1 MHCHSCT
8 RHVINDHWSFN
19 GWQMVQSRARSEGA
33 KQARRQ
39 FILATAD
46 QLLRGDGFDAFT
58 MNKLASAADLA
69 KGTLYLYF
77 TTREELVL
85 ALYTDLHDGWIDQF
99 LDAEKQMPVP
109 NYGDLCARFYQSF
122 AADPL
127 LVDLAARATS
137 GLEPHVPL
145 AAWIAAKQAQTRSA
159 KRLGG
164 LFCHRFGCDPAQA
177 QRLAWAFLAALSGA
191 QQRAIDPGDD
201 AEIPET
207 LQKLAKTMSFKDV
220 FLNMVLPLAPSLS
233 E

>member
-1 MHCHSCT
+1 M
-8 RHVINDHWSFN
+8 R
-19 GWQMVQSRARSEGA
+19 SRARSDDA

-46 QLLRGDGFDAFT
+46 HLLRHEGFDAFT
-58 MNKLASAADLA
+58 MNKLAAAVDVA

-85 ALYTDLHDGWIDQF
+85 ALYTDLHDAWIEQF
-99 LDAEKQMPVP
+99 LIAEKQIVAP
-109 NYGDLCARFYQSF
+109 NYADLCNCFYQSF
-122 AADPL
+122 VADPL

-145 AAWIAAKQAQTRSA
+145 AAWVAAKQAQSRAA

-164 LFCHRFGCDPAQA
+164 MFCQRFGCDPAQA
-177 QRLAWAFLAALSGA
+177 QRLSWAFIAALSGA
-191 QQRAIDPGDD
+191 QQRAINPIDGV
-201 AEIPET
+201 EIPET
-207 LQKLAKTMSFKDV
+207 FQKLGKVMSIKDV

-233 E
+233 

>member
-1 MHCHSCT
+1 L
-8 RHVINDHWSFN
+8 
-19 GWQMVQSRARSEGA
+19 
-33 KQARRQ
+33 RR
-39 FILATAD
+39 
-46 QLLRGDGFDAFT
+46 DGFDAFT
-58 MNKLASAADLA
+58 MNKLALAADLA

-77 TTREELVL
+77 ATREALVL

-99 LDAEKQMPVP
+99 LDTEKQMPVP
-109 NYGDLCARFYQSF
+109 NYADLCARFYQSF

-145 AAWIAAKQAQTRSA
+145 AAWIAAKQAQMRSA

-164 LFCHRFGCDPAQA
+164 LFCHRFGCDPARA

-191 QQRAIDPGDD
+191 QQRAFDLGDNT
-201 AEIPET
+201 EIPET
-207 LQKLAKTMSFKDV
+207 LQKLAKIMSFKDV

-233 E
+233 K

>member
-1 MHCHSCT
+1 M
-8 RHVINDHWSFN
+8 
-19 GWQMVQSRARSEGA
+19 QSRARSEGA
-33 KQARRQ
+33 KQSRRQ

-99 LDAEKQMPVP
+99 LKAEKQMPVP

-137 GLEPHVPL
+137 GLAPHVPL
-145 AAWIAAKQAQTRSA
+145 AAWIAAKQAQMRSA

-164 LFCHRFGCDPAQA
+164 MYCQIFGCDPAQA

-191 QQRAIDPGDD
+191 QQRAIDVDGRADMPAD
-201 AEIPET
+201 
-207 LQKLAKTMSFKDV
+207 LQKLSVVMTSREV
-220 FLNMVLPLAPSLS
+220 FLNMVLPLAPYANDQNTPVQTLS
-233 E
+233 K

>member
-1 MHCHSCT
+1 
-8 RHVINDHWSFN
+8 
-19 GWQMVQSRARSEGA
+19 MVRSRARSDDA
-33 KQARRQ
+33 KRARRQ

-46 QLLRGDGFDAFT
+46 QLLRRDGFDAFT
-58 MNKLASAADLA
+58 MNKLAAAADLA

-85 ALYTDLHDGWIDQF
+85 ALYTDLNDGWMNRFI
-99 LDAEKQMPVP
+99 ATEKQMVTPD
-109 NYGDLCARFYQSF
+109 YDALCVRFYQSF
-122 AADPL
+122 IADAL
-127 LVDLAARATS
+127 LVDLAARVTC

-145 AAWIAAKQAQTRSA
+145 AAWITAKQAQTRSA

-164 LFCHRFGCDPAQA
+164 MFCQSFGYDAVQA

-191 QQRAIDPGDD
+191 QQRAIDPGDST
-201 AEIPET
+201 AIPEN
-207 LQKLAKTMSFKDV
+207 LLKLGKIMSPKHV